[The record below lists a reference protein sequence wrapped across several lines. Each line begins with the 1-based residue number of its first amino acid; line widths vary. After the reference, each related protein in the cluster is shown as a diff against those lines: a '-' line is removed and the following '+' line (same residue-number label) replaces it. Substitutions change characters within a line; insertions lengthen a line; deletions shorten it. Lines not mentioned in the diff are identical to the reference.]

1 MHTSKTYKH
10 LKFCHS
16 LQWCHWLFLSFLSL
30 QVQVQIQIYIIFQE
44 KHKKD
49 SRLKCQH
56 CGHHYL
62 RKDNL
67 DAHIRSAHVAQTGSD
82 VTTNHVA
89 KCQLC
94 DKTYGN
100 ENNLSDHMR
109 TCHGIL
115 PWNVLPKKNGEE
127 LDMDRLKLELAGSVK
142 VPTQSYV
149 MFHLFHRKKRIL
161 H

>member
-1 MHTSKTYKH
+1 MLPALMSLIVSFTSGSNPTSNFYH
-10 LKFCHS
+10 
-16 LQWCHWLFLSFLSL
+16 
-30 QVQVQIQIYIIFQE
+30 FQE

-49 SRLKCQH
+49 SRLKCKH

-82 VTTNHVA
+82 VITHVA

-142 VPTQSYV
+142 VPTQSCFRHFTLENV
-149 MFHLFHRKKRIL
+149 VLVFSLSLLSQNAITGF
-161 H
+161 